1 MEAIVRLRRSHSLAA
16 WGTNGGLI
24 VGIAAL
30 CIFLSAKS
38 DVFFTWDN
46 GLNIGRAAAY
56 TGIAAAI
63 TTLVLIGGGLDLS
76 IGAVM
81 ALVSVVAARLLANG
95 QPYVIVIIACVLVG
109 VGVGIVNGGI
119 VTFVGVNPFI
129 TTIGSQFVVRGIAYA
144 LAVVQGGELI
154 ITNKTFLAVGQKSIL
169 GIPYSIWLL
178 AIMLL
183 LVGWIL
189 SRSRFGRHVYAIG
202 GNAPAARL
210 AGIPVS
216 LRRMQI
222 YVLSGIGS
230 AIAGIVLAA
239 YTGAGVAYGA
249 NGVEL
254 TVIAA
259 VILGGTSLTGGRG
272 TAFGTFLGILLLGI
286 INNGLVLLGLGN
298 QWQLILTGA
307 ILLLAVVIDEGRTKL
322 SSR

>member
-1 MEAIVRLRRSHSLAA
+1 VAAVSRLIRSQSLAA
-16 WGTNGGLI
+16 WGTNVGLI
-24 VGIAAL
+24 IGIAVL
-30 CIFLSAKS
+30 CIFLSTKS
-38 DVFFTWDN
+38 GVFFSWDN
-46 GLNIGRAAAY
+46 GLNIGRASAY

-81 ALVSVVAARLLANG
+81 ALVSVIAARLLANG
-95 QPYVIVIIACVLVG
+95 QPYLVVILACL
-109 VGVGIVNGGI
+109 GVGIVVGLVNGGI

-129 TTIGSQFVVRGIAYA
+129 TTIGTQFVVRGLAYSLA
-144 LAVVQGGELI
+144 LVQGGELI
-154 ITNKTFLAVGQKSIL
+154 ITNKTFLAVGQKSVL
-169 GIPYSIWLL
+169 GVPYSIWLL
-178 AIMLL
+178 FAMLL
-183 LVGWIL
+183 LVGWVL
-189 SRSRFGRHVYAIG
+189 GKTKFGRHVYAIG
-202 GNAPAARL
+202 GSAPAARL

-222 YVLSGIGS
+222 YVLSGLGS

-249 NGVEL
+249 TGVEL

-259 VILGGTSLTGGRG
+259 VILGGTSLMGGRG

-286 INNGLVLLGLGN
+286 VNNGLVLLGLGN
-298 QWQLILTGA
+298 EWQLMLTGS

-322 SSR
+322 STR